1 MSQLR
6 CHPLLRSCATLL
18 CTGVLLFPALSE
30 ARLFGSMRNNTDEVP
45 SNFPAKGN
53 PDTAQQ
59 RTIMAGGLERTYLIQ
74 KPAGNGPFPLV
85 VLLHGG
91 TQTASQVWAE
101 TSLPTLAARDNFILV
116 APNGVNK
123 HWNDGRGAVLGGSG
137 STADDVGFL
146 RSVISQVVAQDHAD
160 PRAVFMVG
168 PSNGGFMTQY
178 FACQSAETLRAAAN
192 VISDLPVSIAQKCK
206 PSKALPWLSINGTAD
221 PLIPFA
227 GQGEGVVKN
236 GQEQPALLSADL
248 TFKFWADHA
257 GCSAQVE
264 TTRFQGADGKWVE
277 KRVRRG
283 CNGAPYSVQY
293 VCYGSGHVWPGTPIR
308 LAFIRRI
315 IGQPTMAFDSGT
327 VIWDFFKSTLGR

>member
-30 ARLFGSMRNNTDEVP
+30 ARLFGSMRNDTDEVP

-137 STADDVGFL
+137 
-146 RSVISQVVAQDHAD
+146 
-160 PRAVFMVG
+160 
-168 PSNGGFMTQY
+168 
-178 FACQSAETLRAAAN
+178 
-192 VISDLPVSIAQKCK
+192 
-206 PSKALPWLSINGTAD
+206 
-221 PLIPFA
+221 
-227 GQGEGVVKN
+227 
-236 GQEQPALLSADL
+236 
-248 TFKFWADHA
+248 
-257 GCSAQVE
+257 
-264 TTRFQGADGKWVE
+264 
-277 KRVRRG
+277 
-283 CNGAPYSVQY
+283 
-293 VCYGSGHVWPGTPIR
+293 
-308 LAFIRRI
+308 
-315 IGQPTMAFDSGT
+315 
-327 VIWDFFKSTLGR
+327 